1 MIHVVCDYNGKL
13 ESLCECLQLS
23 PNSYQLW
30 SEFMQGVFRKSDA
43 VRKSEIVFLHF
54 IDLPPT
60 GVICIYSALKVV
72 CETAN
77 RN

>member
-1 MIHVVCDYNGKL
+1 MIPVVCDYNGKL
-13 ESLCECLQLS
+13 ESLCECRQLS
-23 PNSYQLW
+23 PNPYPLW

-43 VRKSEIVFLHF
+43 VRKSETMFLPF

-60 GVICIYSALKVV
+60 EVICVSSDLKFV
-72 CETAN
+72 CETAS